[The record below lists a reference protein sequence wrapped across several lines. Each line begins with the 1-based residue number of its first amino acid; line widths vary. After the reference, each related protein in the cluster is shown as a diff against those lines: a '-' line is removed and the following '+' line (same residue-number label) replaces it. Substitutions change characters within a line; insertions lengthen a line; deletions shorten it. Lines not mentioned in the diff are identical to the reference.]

1 MASWLAL
8 HRIALNR
15 GFLIKRH
22 GVSTDTAFALIVG
35 CTTTAW
41 TLKVLLLS
49 SNDDAS
55 PSALS
60 RAAHV
65 PLLIQTL
72 FILWVLSYIDALWA
86 RRRDN
91 NDFLLWNL
99 KATRG
104 PFDWRHSVNN
114 VAYQIITILL
124 SMVIS
129 IASIFSIIE
138 GDQIQGVF
146 NIIGLAVFLFS
157 GTRSNPYI
165 KATHRYQA
173 DMLRII
179 LPTSHHEGTIYVLPS
194 ANYGFDAVWS
204 PKVEDENIEA
214 DQQAMALF
222 QSLRSEKWSLK
233 EPLERIRHIV
243 ASYQERVVMT
253 TDQLEALARWIYLE
267 DSDATQVM
275 RSLRCLRAKDMHLI
289 GRDLMFAL
297 CHAEY
302 LVFMGQGRLSH
313 EMQRKIGS
321 LRLMKRSG
329 ASLDGASNSGC
340 IGYKAGYEGYREAV
354 EYVYSL
360 FNEPLDHSAVS
371 FGCAPPLFSQ
381 ALSKTPASIND
392 YVADLWD
399 ISCLHSESTFTA
411 LYMFTLVWSI
421 ELGNC
426 NGFHLFPLRCRDREG
441 DLVSHQIVWRQAWYS
456 GVISQLLSVTPLFF
470 GAFVGGY
477 L

>member
-1 MASWLAL
+1 M
-8 HRIALNR
+8 
-15 GFLIKRH
+15 F
-22 GVSTDTAFALIVG
+22 TLIVG
-35 CTTTAW
+35 CTTTVW
-41 TLKVLLLS
+41 TLKVLLFG
-49 SNDDAS
+49 SNDDSS

-60 RAAHV
+60 RTART
-65 PLLIQTL
+65 PLLVQTL
-72 FILWVLSYIDALWA
+72 FILWISSWIDALWA

-91 NDFLLWNL
+91 NNFLLWNL

-104 PFDWRHSVNN
+104 PFDWSHSVNP
-114 VAYQIITILL
+114 ITYRTIVVLL
-124 SMVIS
+124 SMVVS
-129 IASIFSIIE
+129 ITSIFSIAE
-138 GDQIQGVF
+138 GDQVQGVF
-146 NIIGLAVFLFS
+146 NIIGLVVFLFS
-157 GTRSNPYI
+157 GTRNNPYV
-165 KATHRYQA
+165 KANHRYQA
-173 DMLRII
+173 DMLRVI
-179 LPTSHHEGTIYVLPS
+179 LPTSHHEGTTYVLPS
-194 ANYGFDAVWS
+194 AKYGFDAVWS

-243 ASYQERVVMT
+243 ASYQERVVMMT
-253 TDQLEALARWIYLE
+253 NELEALARWIYLD
-267 DSDATQVM
+267 DSDSAQAM
-275 RSLRCLRAKDMHLI
+275 RSIHCLRAKDTHLI

-313 EMQRKIGS
+313 EMQLKIGT

-329 ASLDGASNSGC
+329 ASLHDASNSGC
-340 IGYKAGYEGYREAV
+340 IGYKEGLDGYREAV

-360 FNEPLDHSAVS
+360 FNEPLDQSALS
-371 FGCAPPLFSQ
+371 FDCTPPLFSQ

-392 YVADLWD
+392 YVADLWN

-426 NGFHLFPLRCRDREG
+426 NGFHLFPLRCRNREG
-441 DLVSHQIVWRQAWYS
+441 DLVSQQIVWRQAWYS
-456 GVISQLLSVTPLFF
+456 GIISQLLSVTPLFF

-477 L
+477 LQ